1 MIPRFVKEGG
11 KYKIPNF
18 INGLFLNCNLKRIF
32 ATILIG
38 NMDKKTQEFYE
49 RLRLELN
56 TSTDEWP
63 LKYLFKFIVPSE
75 NQKVEA
81 VENAFNGIGAVIH
94 TKHSKTGKYTSISIE
109 VPMQNAQ
116 EIIDQYL
123 KVSTIEGI
131 ISL

>member
-1 MIPRFVKEGG
+1 LIPRFVKEGG

-63 LKYLFKFIVPSE
+63 LQYLFKFIVPSE
-75 NQKVEA
+75 DEKIEA
-81 VENAFNGIGAVIH
+81 VENAFNDLGAVIN
-94 TKHSKTGKYTSISIE
+94 TKRSKTGKYTSISID

>member
-1 MIPRFVKEGG
+1 MPRFVKEGG

-63 LKYLFKFIVPSE
+63 LQYLFKFIVPSDDE
-75 NQKVEA
+75 KIEA
-81 VENAFNGIGAVIH
+81 VENAFNDLGAVIN
-94 TKHSKTGKYTSISIE
+94 TKRSKTGKYTSISID

-123 KVSTIEGI
+123 KVSTVEGI

>member
-63 LKYLFKFIVPSE
+63 LQYLFKFIVPSE
-75 NQKVEA
+75 DEKIEA
-81 VENAFNGIGAVIH
+81 VENAFNDLGAVIN
-94 TKHSKTGKYTSISIE
+94 TKRSKTGKYTSISID

-123 KVSTIEGI
+123 KVSTVEGI

>member
-1 MIPRFVKEGG
+1 MPRFVKEGG

-63 LKYLFKFIVPSE
+63 LQYLFKFIVPSE
-75 NQKVEA
+75 DEKIEA
-81 VENAFNGIGAVIH
+81 VENAFNDLGAVIN
-94 TKHSKTGKYTSISIE
+94 TKRSKTGKYTSISID

-123 KVSTIEGI
+123 KVSTVEGI

>member
-63 LKYLFKFIVPSE
+63 LQYLFKFIVPSE
-75 NQKVEA
+75 DEKIEA
-81 VENAFNGIGAVIH
+81 VENAFNDLGAVIN
-94 TKHSKTGKYTSISIE
+94 TKRSKTGKYTSISID
-109 VPMQNAQ
+109 VTMQNAQ

>member
-1 MIPRFVKEGG
+1 LIPRFVKEGG

-63 LKYLFKFIVPSE
+63 LQYLFKFIVPSE
-75 NQKVEA
+75 DEKIEA
-81 VENAFNGIGAVIH
+81 VENAFNDLGAVIN
-94 TKHSKTGKYTSISIE
+94 TKRSKTGKYTSISID

-123 KVSTIEGI
+123 KVSTVEGI

>member
-1 MIPRFVKEGG
+1 MPRFVKEGG

-56 TSTDEWP
+56 SSTEQWP
-63 LKYLFKFIVPSE
+63 IQYLFKFIVPTE
-75 NQKVEA
+75 DEKIEA
-81 VENAFNGIGAVIH
+81 VENAFNDLGAVIN
-94 TKHSKTGKYTSISIE
+94 TKRSKTGKYTSISID

-123 KVSTIEGI
+123 KVSTVEGI

>member
-63 LKYLFKFIVPSE
+63 LQYLFKFIVPSE
-75 NQKVEA
+75 DEKIEA
-81 VENAFNGIGAVIH
+81 VENAFNDLGAVIN
-94 TKHSKTGKYTSISIE
+94 TKCSKTGKYTSISID

-123 KVSTIEGI
+123 KVSTVEGI